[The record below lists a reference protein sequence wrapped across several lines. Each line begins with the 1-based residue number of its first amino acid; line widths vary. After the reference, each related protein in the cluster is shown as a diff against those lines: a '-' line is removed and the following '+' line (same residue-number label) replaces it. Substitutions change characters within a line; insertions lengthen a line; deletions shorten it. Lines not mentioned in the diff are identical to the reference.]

1 MFTDCMLCIST
12 ISKVKKFLVLL
23 LIAERQ
29 ENKSEYIMNLLST
42 EEATNFQAREVLY
55 LFLQGRSN
63 WQMAIIYQK
72 KAEAIN

>member
-63 WQMAIIYQK
+63 WQMAIRYQK

>member
-12 ISKVKKFLVLL
+12 ISKVIFFLVLQL

-42 EEATNFQAREVLY
+42 EEATNFQARSIVFVSVRTIELAD
-55 LFLQGRSN
+55 GNKIPKES
-63 WQMAIIYQK
+63 
-72 KAEAIN
+72 

>member
-12 ISKVKKFLVLL
+12 ISKVKTFLVLQL

-42 EEATNFQAREVLY
+42 EEATNFQARSIV
-55 LFLQGRSN
+55 FVSARSIELADGN
-63 WQMAIIYQK
+63 KIPK
-72 KAEAIN
+72 ES

>member
-42 EEATNFQAREVLY
+42 EEATNFQARSIV
-55 LFLQGRSN
+55 FVSARSIELADGN
-63 WQMAIIYQK
+63 KIPK
-72 KAEAIN
+72 ES

>member
-12 ISKVKKFLVLL
+12 ISKVKICLVLQL

-42 EEATNFQAREVLY
+42 EEATNFQARSIV
-55 LFLQGRSN
+55 FVSARSIELADGN
-63 WQMAIIYQK
+63 KIPK
-72 KAEAIN
+72 ES

>member
-12 ISKVKKFLVLL
+12 ISKVKNFLVLQL

-42 EEATNFQAREVLY
+42 EEATNFQARSIV
-55 LFLQGRSN
+55 FVSARSIELADGN
-63 WQMAIIYQK
+63 KIPK
-72 KAEAIN
+72 ES

>member
-12 ISKVKKFLVLL
+12 ISKVKKILVLQL

-42 EEATNFQAREVLY
+42 EEATNFQARSIV
-55 LFLQGRSN
+55 FVSARSIELADGN
-63 WQMAIIYQK
+63 KIPK
-72 KAEAIN
+72 ES

>member
-12 ISKVKKFLVLL
+12 ISKVKHFLVLQL

-42 EEATNFQAREVLY
+42 EEATNFQARSIV
-55 LFLQGRSN
+55 FVSARSIELADGN
-63 WQMAIIYQK
+63 KIPK
-72 KAEAIN
+72 ES

>member
-12 ISKVKKFLVLL
+12 ISKVKIFLVLQL

-42 EEATNFQAREVLY
+42 EEATNFQARSIV
-55 LFLQGRSN
+55 FVSARSIELADGN
-63 WQMAIIYQK
+63 KIPK
-72 KAEAIN
+72 ES

>member
-12 ISKVKKFLVLL
+12 ISKVIVFLGLQL

-42 EEATNFQAREVLY
+42 EEATNFQARSIVFVSARTIELAD
-55 LFLQGRSN
+55 GNKIPKES
-63 WQMAIIYQK
+63 
-72 KAEAIN
+72 

>member
-12 ISKVKKFLVLL
+12 ISKVKKFLVLQL

-42 EEATNFQAREVLY
+42 EEATNFQARSIV
-55 LFLQGRSN
+55 FVSARSIELADGN
-63 WQMAIIYQK
+63 KIPK
-72 KAEAIN
+72 ES

>member
-12 ISKVKKFLVLL
+12 ISKVIVFLGLQL

-42 EEATNFQAREVLY
+42 EEATNSQARSIVFVSARTIELAD
-55 LFLQGRSN
+55 GNKIPKES
-63 WQMAIIYQK
+63 
-72 KAEAIN
+72 

>member
-12 ISKVKKFLVLL
+12 ISKVIFFLVLQL

-42 EEATNFQAREVLY
+42 EEATNFQARSIVFVSARTIEL
-55 LFLQGRSN
+55 GDGNKIPNES
-63 WQMAIIYQK
+63 
-72 KAEAIN
+72 